1 MDMPTDNQTPKRT
14 DFLADDRS
22 VELDPELM
30 LAQLLADPHRIQ
42 HWVRTHRDGVDSI
55 ATYNRCDFVLGQQRY
70 VWHLS
75 FLPPFSFIPEIEAR
89 AAEDVDLRVRVTD
102 RQKFGARLEIVLP
115 QPAVANL
122 SVLIEA
128 TATASSQPNPNSL
141 LRFCSTVHE

>member
-1 MDMPTDNQTPKRT
+1 MDMPTDNQTSDRL
-14 DFLADDRS
+14 DDVADDRT

-30 LAQLLADPHRIQ
+30 LAQLLADPHMMQ

-55 ATYNRCDFVLGQQRY
+55 ATYNRCNFVPGQQRS

-89 AAEDVDLRVRVTD
+89 AVEDVDLRVRVTD

-115 QPAVANL
+115 QPAAADL

-128 TATASSQPNPNSL
+128 TATVSS
-141 LRFCSTVHE
+141 